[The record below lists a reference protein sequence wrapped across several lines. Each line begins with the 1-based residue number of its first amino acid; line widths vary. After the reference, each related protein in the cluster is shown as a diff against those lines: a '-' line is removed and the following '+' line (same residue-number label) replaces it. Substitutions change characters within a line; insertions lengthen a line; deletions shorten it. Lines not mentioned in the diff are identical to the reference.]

1 MCAGAHT
8 HTHTHTHMHLLPI
21 WTPDLF
27 QPSDSHWH
35 LPLEL
40 SSLTCW
46 SWWEWMMLLLEEE
59 KRKEKKEKRGWR
71 WWWGGQWLKRREKRG
86 KDWGRTVNPPS
97 YLSCPRNPSGP
108 PARRKGHGATQPY
121 ILITK
126 EPSLRPATAGLQYG
140 LTALSLHLSVTFT
153 VYSHHQRD
161 VQ

>member
-1 MCAGAHT
+1 MDDVVAGGG
-8 HTHTHTHMHLLPI
+8 
-21 WTPDLF
+21 
-27 QPSDSHWH
+27 
-35 LPLEL
+35 
-40 SSLTCW
+40 
-46 SWWEWMMLLLEEE
+46 
-59 KRKEKKEKRGWR
+59 KEKREKGEKR
-71 WWWGGQWLKRREKRG
+71 VEVVVGGQWLKRREKRG